1 MVVTVFS
8 AIMLALGIG
17 LLVSAV
23 VYIIGFAV
31 SAVVGAGVATVDSAI
46 HHGHPHGA
54 A

>member
-8 AIMLALGIG
+8 TIMLALGIG
-17 LLVSAV
+17 LLISAV

-31 SAVVGAGVATVDSAI
+31 SGIIGAGIATVESAV
-46 HHGHPHGA
+46 HHGHPNGA